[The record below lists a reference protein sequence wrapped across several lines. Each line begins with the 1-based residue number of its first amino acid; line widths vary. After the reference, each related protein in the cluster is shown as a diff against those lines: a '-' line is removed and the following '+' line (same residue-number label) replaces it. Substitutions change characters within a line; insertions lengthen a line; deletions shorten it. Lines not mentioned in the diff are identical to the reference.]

1 MALMF
6 KNKALPA
13 LVACLVIGPV
23 AMAMDHGKGGAT
35 PTPAAAA
42 KDGVAPAQA
51 AARAKRPFG
60 TVAKAPWIASI
71 DQMAG
76 FPRGTVHVI
85 GEFGNDPSRLVVRDA
100 GRLVPFQ
107 MANSSLL
114 LVKLAHPTA
123 STQVEVQLGT
133 ATHSAGFHRGGFEP
147 IADVQVLFQSPS
159 EGPMGAYI
167 AYWEERDLRPDG
179 KGGLECWGSRGENYR
194 VIDYNK
200 MIAKAFETAPADSKL
215 VAGGYHPAQA
225 PVKAAAAAGSKP
237 AFAADS
243 AAAEAVSP
251 PSPAVD
257 AVMAA
262 GAEAFNQWMQGTD
275 DH

>member
-1 MALMF
+1 
-6 KNKALPA
+6 
-13 LVACLVIGPV
+13 
-23 AMAMDHGKGGAT
+23 
-35 PTPAAAA
+35 
-42 KDGVAPAQA
+42 
-51 AARAKRPFG
+51 
-60 TVAKAPWIASI
+60 
-71 DQMAG
+71 
-76 FPRGTVHVI
+76 
-85 GEFGNDPSRLVVRDA
+85 
-100 GRLVPFQ
+100 
-107 MANSSLL
+107 
-114 LVKLAHPTA
+114 
-123 STQVEVQLGT
+123 
-133 ATHSAGFHRGGFEP
+133 
-147 IADVQVLFQSPS
+147 
-159 EGPMGAYI
+159 
-167 AYWEERDLRPDG
+167 
-179 KGGLECWGSRGENYR
+179 